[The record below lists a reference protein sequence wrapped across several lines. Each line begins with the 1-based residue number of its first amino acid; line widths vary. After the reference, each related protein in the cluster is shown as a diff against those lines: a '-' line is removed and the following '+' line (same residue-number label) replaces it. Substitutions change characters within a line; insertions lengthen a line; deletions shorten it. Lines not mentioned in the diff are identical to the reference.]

1 MSRLLAVL
9 VLALPLAL
17 GLQGTALAV
26 PDDSENE
33 DTGLSLLRQSAAAA
47 RAQRYSGTMFTTS
60 GAVLAVRNAPG
71 TGMTIDSRA
80 ADPGAPAGGLL
91 APSDGMLRALGA
103 NYRVVESGAGSV
115 CGRAARLVEA
125 LRHDGR
131 VAARYWI
138 DTASGI
144 PLRREVLDGQG
155 RIARGEAFVEVTI
168 DAARPLTHLPTPG
181 RLGSGT
187 VAALRSHGWVFP
199 TILPGGLELA
209 NAAET
214 GGYLK
219 LGYSDGVSV
228 LSVFVQRGNLDEERL
243 AGWRSQHRDGH
254 TIWIRDPAGLEMI
267 WASGGHVYTVFA
279 DAPSDVAAAA
289 VLGLPHEAEPG
300 FWDRFARGADRVLSW
315 VNPFA

>member
-9 VLALPLAL
+9 ALALAMAL
-17 GLQGTALAV
+17 GLQGTAVAV

-33 DTGLSLLRQSAAAA
+33 DTGLPLLRQSATAA
-47 RAQRYSGTMFTTS
+47 RAQPYSGTMFTTS

-71 TGMTIDSRA
+71 AGMTIDSRA
-80 ADPGAPAGGLL
+80 ADPGAPAGGML

-125 LRHDGR
+125 LRHDGK

-138 DTASGI
+138 DAASGI
-144 PLRREVLDGQG
+144 PLRREVLDSQG

-168 DAARPLTHLPTPG
+168 ATSRPLAHVSSGG
-181 RLGSGT
+181 RLSSDA
-187 VAALRSHGWVFP
+187 VAALRSRGWTFP
-199 TILPGGLELA
+199 AILPGGLELA
-209 NAAET
+209 NAAES

-228 LSVFVQRGNLDEERL
+228 VSVFVQRGNLDEERL
-243 AGWRSQHRDGH
+243 AGWRSQRRDGH

-279 DAPSDVAAAA
+279 DAPADVAAAA
-289 VLGLPHEAEPG
+289 VLGLPHEADPG